1 VEIAGYLCVL
11 RRLRIRG
18 AIVPFQRRPITSG
31 YMLNYSTGTTF
42 RLLNVRVGLCVHKY
56 IRVCYLYV

>member
-1 VEIAGYLCVL
+1 MEITGYLCAL
-11 RRLRIRG
+11 RRSRNRG
-18 AIVPFQRRPITSG
+18 AIVPFQRRPIPAR